1 MNLAPLLSPDDLT
14 KLAGAHSLGDPDCR
28 RLVGL
33 LGRQP
38 TLTELGVFGAL
49 WSEHCSYRSTKRLL
63 SRLPSDGD
71 KVVVGPGENA
81 GVVEIDGN
89 LCVVFKMESHNH
101 PSFIDPYNGASTG
114 VGGIMRDVFCMGA
127 RPIANLNA
135 LRFAPQHRETL
146 LPKVVKGI
154 SDYGN
159 CVGVPTVGGNISLD
173 SRYLGNC
180 LVNVMTVGVCQR
192 QDLQFAQTGQAG
204 NLLVYLGAKT
214 GRDGISGANMASQ
227 NLAANGQRSCVQ
239 VGDPFFEKLLMEA
252 TLELLQ
258 NKLLVGLQDL
268 GAAGLTSS
276 AFEIAQRSQM
286 GMSINL
292 DRVPLRV
299 TGMTAYEIML
309 SESQERMLLVVERQK
324 LPEVEQICRK
334 WLLDGVVIGEVIDK
348 REIVIN
354 HQQQIVVQVA
364 IDDPRIE
371 AIELQHSKTE
381 SKGITTGSRQTIAD
395 KSFIYQQ
402 FDRTIGQRTVRAS
415 DDGGAAVMWLR
426 DLEVAPYLGLAIA
439 SAGLEELCAINP
451 RHGATQ
457 TVMKVARMI
466 YAVGG
471 QPLAMTDC
479 LNFAD
484 PHDPQVMWQ
493 LEECIDGIAEASKA
507 LNVPIVSGN
516 VSLFN
521 SNQGQAIPPTPMIG
535 MVGKVLDIRNVPSAV
550 VAKGEQTCYLLSP
563 REVLKESEVPV
574 VNWQYEIAAA
584 KLIAE
589 LLDRQI
595 VHCVRDVGTTGLEAT
610 LTSMSLPLST
620 KTVAPLG
627 SYLLVGDSSE
637 KLDQLTNDLL
647 RVSKQMSI

>member
-1 MNLAPLLSPDDLT
+1 MNLAPLLSPTNLA
-14 KLAGAHSLGDPDCR
+14 KLATTHNLSESDCR

-49 WSEHCSYRSTKRLL
+49 WSEHCSYRSTKHLL
-63 SRLPSDGD
+63 ARLPSEGE

-81 GVVEIDGN
+81 GVVNIDGD

-146 LPKVVKGI
+146 LAKVIKGI

-173 SRYLGNC
+173 SRYGGNC

-192 QDLQFAQTGQAG
+192 QDLHFARAGNAG

-227 NLAANGQRSCVQ
+227 NLADSEQRSCVQ

-276 AFEIAQRSQM
+276 LFEVAQRSQM
-286 GMSINL
+286 GMSIDL

-299 TGMTAYEIML
+299 TEMTAPEIML
-309 SESQERMLLVVERQK
+309 SESQERMLLVVDRQK
-324 LPEVEQICRK
+324 LSEVERVCRK
-334 WLLDGVVIGEVIDK
+334 WLLDGVVIGEVTTEQ
-348 REIVIN
+348 EIVIN
-354 HQQQIVVQVA
+354 HRQQIVVRVA
-364 IDDPRIE
+364 INDPRIE
-371 AIELQHSKTE
+371 ALELQHPKTE
-381 SKGITTGSRQTIAD
+381 PEGITTGSRQTVAD

-439 SAGLEELCAINP
+439 SAGLEELCADYP
-451 RHGATQ
+451 RYGAAQ

-484 PHDPQVMWQ
+484 PHDPQVIWQ
-493 LEECIDGIAEASKA
+493 LEECIDGLAEASKA
-507 LNVPIVSGN
+507 LDVPIVSGN

-521 SNQGQAIPPTPMIG
+521 SNQRQAIPPTPMIG
-535 MVGKVLDIRNVPSAV
+535 MVGKVLDIRNVPSAIC
-550 VAKGEQTCYLLSP
+550 KSDHHSCYLLSP
-563 REVLKESEVPV
+563 REVMEENDLPV
-574 VNWQYEIAAA
+574 VNWQYEIVAG
-584 KLIAE
+584 KLIAK
-589 LLDRQI
+589 LLNQQM
-595 VHCVRDVGTTGLEAT
+595 VSCVRDVGSAGLQTT
-610 LTSMSLPLST
+610 LTAMSLPTIST

-627 SYLLVGDSSE
+627 SYLFVSDRSI
-637 KLDQLTNDLL
+637 KFAQLTNDPL
-647 RVSKQMSI
+647 VVFSKL

>member
-1 MNLAPLLSPDDLT
+1 MNRSPLLSETDLA
-14 KLAGAHSLGDPDCR
+14 KLAASHNLSEEDCR
-28 RLVGL
+28 RLLGL

-38 TLTELGVFGAL
+38 TLTELGVFSAL

-63 SRLPSDGD
+63 ARLPSDGD
-71 KVVVGPGENA
+71 RVVVGPGENA
-81 GVVEIDGN
+81 GVVKIDGD

-127 RPIANLNA
+127 RPIANLNC
-135 LRFAPQHRETL
+135 LRFAPQHRDTL

-173 SRYLGNC
+173 SRYAGNC

-192 QDLQFAQTGQAG
+192 RDLHFARAG
-204 NLLVYLGAKT
+204 KAGDLLVYLGAKT
-214 GRDGISGANMASQ
+214 GRDGISGASMASQ
-227 NLAANGQRSCVQ
+227 NLTNDKQRTCVQ

-252 TLELLQ
+252 TLELLA
-258 NKLLVGLQDL
+258 NGLLVGLQDL

-276 AFEIAQRSQM
+276 VFEVAQRSQL
-286 GMSINL
+286 GMSIDL

-299 TGMTAYEIML
+299 TEMTAYEIML
-309 SESQERMLLVVERQK
+309 SESQERMLLVIDRQK
-324 LPEVEQICRK
+324 LSEVERVCRK
-334 WLLDGVVIGEVIDK
+334 WLLDGVVIGEVTTE
-348 REIVIN
+348 RQVVIS
-354 HQQQIVVQVA
+354 HRQQIVVQVA
-364 IDDPRIE
+364 IDDQRLE
-371 AIELQHSKTE
+371 ALELHHPKEAGVS
-381 SKGITTGSRQTIAD
+381 STTAVRQTIVD

-426 DLEVAPYLGLAIA
+426 DLGVTPYLGLAIA
-439 SAGLEELCAINP
+439 SAGLEELCAQNP
-451 RHGATQ
+451 RRGAAQ

-484 PHDPQVMWQ
+484 PYDPQVMWQ
-493 LEECIDGIAEASKA
+493 LEECVDGIAEASNA
-507 LNVPIVSGN
+507 LDVPVVSGN

-521 SNQGQAIPPTPMIG
+521 SNRGQAIPPTPMIG
-535 MVGKVLDIRNVPSAV
+535 MIGKVPDIRNVPPAISEDSQLTLLFPRKATEDCDVPAV
-550 VAKGEQTCYLLSP
+550 D
-563 REVLKESEVPV
+563 
-574 VNWQYEIAAA
+574 WQYEIAAG
-584 KLIAE
+584 KFLVE
-589 LLDRQI
+589 QLDRQTI
-595 VHCVRDVGTTGLEAT
+595 HSVRDVGSAGLET
-610 LTSMSLPLST
+610 MLTNMSFTT
-620 KTVAPLG
+620 KNTPPG
-627 SYLLVGDSSE
+627 SYLIASDPSI
-637 KLDQLTNDLL
+637 KIDQLTDNPLFSL
-647 RVSKQMSI
+647 ELVRLT

>member
-1 MNLAPLLSPDDLT
+1 MNLAPLLSPA
-14 KLAGAHSLGDPDCR
+14 KLAELAIPHNLSDKDCR
-28 RLVGL
+28 QLVDL

-38 TLTELGVFGAL
+38 TLTELGVFSAL

-63 SRLPSDGD
+63 SRLPSTGE

-81 GVVEIDGN
+81 GVVEISGD
-89 LCVVFKMESHNH
+89 LCAVFKMESHNH

-135 LRFAPQHRETL
+135 LRFAPQHQETL
-146 LPKVVKGI
+146 LTKVVKGI

-173 SRYLGNC
+173 SRYAGNC

-192 QDLQFAQTGQAG
+192 QDLHFAHAGQAG

-214 GRDGISGANMASQ
+214 GRDGVSGANMASQ
-227 NLAANGQRSCVQ
+227 NLADSGQRSCVQ
-239 VGDPFFEKLLMEA
+239 VGDPFVEKLLMEA

-258 NKLLVGLQDL
+258 NKLLVGLQDM

-276 AFEIAQRSQM
+276 LFELAQRSQL
-286 GMSINL
+286 GMSIDLN
-292 DRVPLRV
+292 RVPLRV
-299 TGMTAYEIML
+299 TAMTAYEIML
-309 SESQERMLLVVERQK
+309 SESQERMLLVVDRQK
-324 LPEVEQICRK
+324 LAEVEQVCRK
-334 WLLDGVVIGEVIDK
+334 WLLDGVVIGEVTTDQ
-348 REIVIN
+348 EIVIS
-354 HQQQIVVQVA
+354 HQQQIVVRVA
-364 IDDPRIE
+364 IDDPQIE
-371 AIELQHSKTE
+371 AQELQHPKSETDRV
-381 SKGITTGSRQTIAD
+381 TTSNRQTITD

-402 FDRTIGQRTVRAS
+402 FDRTIGQRTVRTS
-415 DDGGAAVMWLR
+415 DDGGAAVIWLR
-426 DLEVAPYLGLAIA
+426 DLGVAPYLGLAIA
-439 SAGLEELCAINP
+439 SAGLEDLCAEDP
-451 RHGATQ
+451 RHGAAQ
-457 TVMKVARMI
+457 TVAKVARMI

-493 LEECIDGIAEASKA
+493 LEECIDGISEASKA
-507 LNVPIVSGN
+507 LDVPVVSGN

-535 MVGKVLDIRNVPSAV
+535 MVGKVLDIRNVPYAIS
-550 VAKGEQTCYLLSP
+550 KGDKTCYLLSP
-563 REVLKESEVPV
+563 RQVSEDMS

-584 KLIAE
+584 KFIAE
-589 LLDRQI
+589 LLDQQA
-595 VHCVRDVGTTGLEAT
+595 VSCVRDIGSNGLNAT
-610 LTSMSLPLST
+610 LTAMSLPIST

-627 SYLLVGDSSE
+627 SYLLVSDSSI
-637 KLDQLTNDLL
+637 KLDHLANDPLL
-647 RVSKQMSI
+647 VTSLEL